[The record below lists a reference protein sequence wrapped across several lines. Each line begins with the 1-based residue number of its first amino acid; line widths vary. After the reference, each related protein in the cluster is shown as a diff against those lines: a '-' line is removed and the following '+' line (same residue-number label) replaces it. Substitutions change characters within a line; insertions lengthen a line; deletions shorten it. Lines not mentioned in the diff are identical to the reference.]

1 MISGWG
7 SVIAEMISGY
17 GKSILEKS
25 FQGVGTPDHPK
36 IISNM
41 ISKGGPVQP
50 PERWGDLKKNVYIYI

>member
-17 GKSILEKS
+17 GQSILEKS

-50 PERWGDLKKNVYIYI
+50 PERWGD